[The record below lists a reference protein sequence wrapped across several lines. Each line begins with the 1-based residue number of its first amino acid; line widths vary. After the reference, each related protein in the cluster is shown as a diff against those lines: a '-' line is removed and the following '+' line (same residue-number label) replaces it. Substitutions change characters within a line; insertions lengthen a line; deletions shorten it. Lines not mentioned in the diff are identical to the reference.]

1 LTPANLGYGFPS
13 LGQFSTNGYNY
24 TIQPGASASAQ
35 IDQNFIVGDDVN
47 WIHGSHL
54 FQFGVDVRWI
64 QSNEYDSS
72 GSTGGK
78 YTFTN
83 GGTAGASGGGSSVA
97 TFILGIP
104 NSFSNTP
111 SPTPAYYRW
120 RYYAGYFQDD
130 WRATPK
136 LTLNLGLRYSV
147 ETPRQERF
155 NNQAFV
161 VPNLTGQTPNGS
173 LANAA
178 FCFSG
183 ACGLGR
189 GLWPTN
195 FWGLEPRVGFAY
207 AATDKMTIRASY
219 TLNRMP
225 LSGYESSPD
234 PNLNVPGNSIS
245 STTGGTN
252 ASAVTDFISNPIAPP
267 VSAFG
272 ALGTSR
278 GPFFTSTG
286 FTPVF
291 VSQNNAVPYM
301 QSYTLSLQYQPLQ
314 KTLIQATYQG
324 SKGTHLVGNFAAA
337 NVPSL
342 SAVDSAIQQ
351 NLYLGGQKANTY
363 GITNPGSSV
372 LLQET
377 AVQSLNPYQ
386 SFFNQNLTQL
396 YPRDGTLEYNALY
409 LSLNQRS
416 TRNITFLASYTWS
429 KSLDDVPNLN
439 SGTTFASTNTSG
451 TQNPSNR
458 SVDYSVSA
466 TDQASRFKAGYN
478 VILPFGIGQRFR
490 TGNGF
495 IDRVI
500 GDFSTAGITTWA
512 DGLPN
517 FVSFGTNGNFFAV
530 AANGTGG
537 FNGYPNCSTTTGYCA
552 VGIFPSGYTLRPNLI
567 PGVPI
572 INPKYKTNP
581 YNAQLGAI
589 SSYLNPAAFG
599 CIIPQ
604 GSTAYTCPA
613 PGTPGNP
620 QLGSAPRFLANARSP
635 RQFTF
640 DMRFVKAITI
650 KNEYKL
656 NINVALNDA
665 FNHQV
670 FNGIGTHTLAG
681 STTVTNPTSIN
692 STVNAS
698 FGNLIGS
705 NYSRIIRVG
714 AEFNF

>member
-1 LTPANLGYGFPS
+1 
-13 LGQFSTNGYNY
+13 
-24 TIQPGASASAQ
+24 
-35 IDQNFIVGDDVN
+35 
-47 WIHGSHL
+47 
-54 FQFGVDVRWI
+54 
-64 QSNEYDSS
+64 
-72 GSTGGK
+72 
-78 YTFTN
+78 
-83 GGTAGASGGGSSVA
+83 
-97 TFILGIP
+97 
-104 NSFSNTP
+104 
-111 SPTPAYYRW
+111 
-120 RYYAGYFQDD
+120 
-130 WRATPK
+130 
-136 LTLNLGLRYSV
+136 
-147 ETPRQERF
+147 
-155 NNQAFV
+155 
-161 VPNLTGQTPNGS
+161 
-173 LANAA
+173 
-178 FCFSG
+178 
-183 ACGLGR
+183 
-189 GLWPTN
+189 
-195 FWGLEPRVGFAY
+195 
-207 AATDKMTIRASY
+207 
-219 TLNRMP
+219 
-225 LSGYESSPD
+225 
-234 PNLNVPGNSIS
+234 
-245 STTGGTN
+245 
-252 ASAVTDFISNPIAPP
+252 
-267 VSAFG
+267 
-272 ALGTSR
+272 
-278 GPFFTSTG
+278 
-286 FTPVF
+286 
-291 VSQNNAVPYM
+291 M

-324 SKGTHLVGNFAAA
+324 SKGTHLIGNFVAA
-337 NVPSL
+337 NVPTL
-342 SAVDSAIQQ
+342 STIDSAIQQ

-429 KSLDDVPNLN
+429 KSLDDIPDLN

-451 TQNPSNR
+451 TQDPSNR

-517 FVSFGTNGNFFAV
+517 FVSFGTNGNFYAV

-613 PGTPGNP
+613 PGAPGNP

-650 KNEYKL
+650 KNEYRL